1 MFDKKDLK
9 LLKELMVDSR
19 QKITELARKCGLTR
33 QSIYE
38 KISEFKLKGIRF
50 TVDVKPQDLGLN
62 LIAYILV
69 VADPHKAF
77 REETDKLIKKF
88 REISQIH
95 YILGRFDVIAEVM
108 VKDIEE
114 FREVLTRVQGLPA
127 VRKTETLIVYE
138 STKQD
143 RLDPIMRAL
152 EKELEKEYKKQN
164 IN

>member
-1 MFDKKDLK
+1 MFNKKELK
-9 LLKELMVDSR
+9 LLRELMVDSR
-19 QKITELARKCGLTR
+19 QKIMELARKCGLTR
-33 QSIYE
+33 QSVYE
-38 KISEFKLKGIRF
+38 KISDFKLKGIRF

-143 RLDPIMRAL
+143 RLDPIMKAL
-152 EKELEKEYKKQN
+152 ENKLRE
-164 IN
+164 